1 MGDGAVVWGD
11 DRGSNIHVQE
21 PEEGVLQQSGEVA
34 RQRRG
39 RWMEA
44 CDVGVE
50 VMVERGGDGCV

>member
-1 MGDGAVVWGD
+1 MVWGD